1 MALEFNGWS
10 FCLILKPPY
19 HLPSNLMEIN
29 ANHINI
35 YRWHTVISLYD
46 SFYKTHDVV
55 YEEHSQTICV
65 SIMDLAENRDG

>member
-1 MALEFNGWS
+1 
-10 FCLILKPPY
+10 
-19 HLPSNLMEIN
+19 MEIN

-55 YEEHSQTICV
+55 YEEQSQTICV